1 MEKKLFGELFC
12 IKNHFPKYFA
22 KCCNLLYLF
31 KFFVPC
37 ITIISWND
45 ALLYHRINQISF
57 KVHILCSLMTY
68 FSGTRVYEIV
78 NDCLSLQFVRVHK
91 ERRSQYFCS
100 TEKWMML
107 DIVVENIFKI
117 MTVQNNLVFNC
128 RF

>member
-12 IKNHFPKYFA
+12 IKNDFPKYFA
-22 KCCNLLYLF
+22 KCHNLLYLF
-31 KFFVPC
+31 KYFVAR
-37 ITIISWND
+37 ITIISRND
-45 ALLYHRINQISF
+45 ALLYHRTNQISF
-57 KVHILCSLMTY
+57 KVHILHSLMTY

-78 NDCLSLQFVRVHK
+78 NNFLSLQFVRVHK

-117 MTVQNNLVFNC
+117 MTV
-128 RF
+128 